1 MLHLPSCLIVG
12 RKTSHPTV
20 IRTIT
25 EWASERGAER
35 ELCEKK
41 WKIKAEAVEERA

>member
-1 MLHLPSCLIVG
+1 M
-12 RKTSHPTV
+12 
-20 IRTIT
+20 
-25 EWASERGAER
+25 EWASERGAEK